1 MDRGCREKKL
11 VQELPDAEG
20 LFRFDFLAFVF
31 TALFHWMGGGGGH
44 VQREEEG
51 DNKYRY
57 FRHSSFLLLLE

>member
-44 VQREEEG
+44 GQREEEDG
-51 DNKYRY
+51 DDK
-57 FRHSSFLLLLE
+57 

>member
-1 MDRGCREKKL
+1 MDMGCREKKP
-11 VQELPDAEG
+11 VQEVPDAGAGG
-20 LFRFDFLAFVF
+20 LFCFA
-31 TALFHWMGGGGGH
+31 AIFHWHWMGGGH